1 MHARRWAEVRRAALL
16 AGRWVAARRPRPAAR
31 WYSEA
36 SAAPSA
42 SAPPATERRR
52 LRLGRLVAYAAL
64 GSAAAVTGSY
74 FYDPPG
80 TLERIRRARDELES
94 RYRYYVEPSRD
105 KLLPDPIVPYPGAQP
120 PRTLVLD
127 LDETL
132 IHSEWTRTT
141 GWRTAKRPG
150 VDAFLAYM
158 AQFYEVVVF
167 TSALPGYADPILD
180 KMDPNGYIAHRLYRH
195 ETRYRDG
202 LHVKDLSKLN
212 RDLRRTIIVDND
224 SRLFALQ
231 ADNGIAVSEWRGDDA
246 DDTELLRLAAFL
258 EWVARSDVEDVR
270 QVIALVKSLNGG
282 ETGKRFT
289 DQFQAHRAEVEAL
302 VAQQRAAA
310 ANAATTSAAA
320 GVDGDSA
327 GGVPGAARSGK
338 LGGGRG
344 LGIFGGGGGAAGSAA
359 SPMPPPP
366 PPVSVPDDSIWSRLR
381 R

>member
-1 MHARRWAEVRRAALL
+1 MHVRRWAEVRRAALL
-16 AGRWVAARRPRPAAR
+16 AGRWVAARRPRPTVR

-42 SAPPATERRR
+42 PAPPAAERWR

-74 FYDPPG
+74 FYDPSG
-80 TLERIRRARDELES
+80 TLERIRRVRDELES

-195 ETRYRDG
+195 ETKYRDG

-212 RDLRRTIIVDND
+212 RDLRRTIIIDND
-224 SRLFALQ
+224 PRLFALQ
-231 ADNGIAVSEWRGDDA
+231 PDNGVAVSEWRGDDA
-246 DDTELLRLAAFL
+246 DDTELLRLATFL

-282 ETGKRFT
+282 EAGKPFM
-289 DQFQAHRAEVEAL
+289 DQFQTHRAEVEAL
-302 VAQQRAAA
+302 VAKQRAAA
-310 ANAATTSAAA
+310 ANAATTAAAA
-320 GVDGDSA
+320 GVDGGSA
-327 GGVPGAARSGK
+327 GGVPGVARPGT

-359 SPMPPPP
+359 SPMPPSPP
-366 PPVSVPDDSIWSRLR
+366 ISVPDDSIWSRLR